1 MGAADIIKQHL
12 IDPEICIRCNTCE
25 DTCPIDAITH
35 DDRNYVV
42 KADVCNACMHACRP
56 APPAPSTTGARCSR
70 ARPTPWKPVDL
81 GRTAGRGAAAGS
93 GDRGSGCGQAG
104 HRGSVARQQIRGRS
118 GGGGQSA
125 YITRAPWSAAHPY
138 VNLHGVRE
146 PVTAGG
152 RQLPLTAEDA
162 SSDIHHIVLDF
173 GNHFFPV
180 LEGQA
185 IGIVPPGT
193 DASGKPHYIRM
204 YSVASPRDGER
215 PGYNNLAL
223 TVKRV
228 DTDHDGNPVRGV
240 ASNFLCDLAKGDPV
254 QVVGPFG
261 STFLM
266 PNHREASVMM
276 ICTGTGSAPMR
287 AMTERMRRNMDH
299 FSGRRL
305 LFFGAR
311 NRRELPYFGPLLKL
325 PKDFLDIHFAFS
337 RDPECH
343 AGTCRT
349 PFASLGPGG
358 RVAGGPTWPYLHLR
372 TQGDGGRRAGCIRRG
387 LRHVGSVV
395 AGHRTASACRRS
407 PAYRNVLGTGS
418 GNGIATGITTI
429 CSFPSETG
437 CL

>member
-1 MGAADIIKQHL
+1 MGAADLIKQHL

-42 KADVCNACMHACRP
+42 KADVCNACGACLSP
-56 APPAPSTTGARCSR
+56 CPTGAIDNWRTVHKADAYPIDAQLLWDELPAEVPPEVSATAIAIDAAPDGLGAVDTPVQQVETSR
-70 ARPTPWKPVDL
+70 HT
-81 GRTAGRGAAAGS
+81 
-93 GDRGSGCGQAG
+93 
-104 HRGSVARQQIRGRS
+104 
-118 GGGGQSA
+118 SA
-125 YITRAPWSAAHPY
+125 RAPWSAAHPY
-138 VNLHGVRE
+138 VNLHGLRT
-146 PVTAGG
+146 PATATVAGNY
-152 RQLPLTAEDA
+152 RLTEADA

-173 GNHFFPV
+173 GSQFFPI

-185 IGIVPPGT
+185 IGIVPPGV

-228 DTDHDGNPVRGV
+228 DVDHDGNPVRGV
-240 ASNFLCDLAKGDPV
+240 ASSFLCDLNKGDTV

-266 PNHREASVMM
+266 PNHREASIMM

-287 AMTERMRRNMDH
+287 AMTERMRRNMEH
-299 FSGRRL
+299 FAGRRL

-337 RDPECH
+337 RDADVPRRYVQDAIREAPASVAALLADPHGHIYICGLKGMEEGVLR
-343 AGTCRT
+343 A
-349 PFASLGPGG
+349 FADVCAS
-358 RVAGGPTWPYLHLR
+358 
-372 TQGDGGRRAGCIRRG
+372 
-387 LRHVGSVV
+387 
-395 AGHRTASACRRS
+395 AGHAWSEIETALRAEGR
-407 PAYRNVLGTGS
+407 LH
-418 GNGIATGITTI
+418 I
-429 CSFPSETG
+429 ETY
-437 CL
+437 

>member
-1 MGAADIIKQHL
+1 MGAPDIIKQHL

-42 KADVCNACMHACRP
+42 RADVCNGCNACLSPCP
-56 APPAPSTTGARCSR
+56 TGAIDNWRTMLRGQAYPIEAQLLWDELPPEMPLPDPAS
-70 ARPTPWKPVDL
+70 L
-81 GRTAGRGAAAGS
+81 GEAPDDAADGGAATAAAT
-93 GDRGSGCGQAG
+93 DTAIQ
-104 HRGSVARQQIRGRS
+104 SVETS
-118 GGGGQSA
+118 HHTSA
-125 YITRAPWSAAHPY
+125 RAPWSAAHPY
-138 VNLHGVRE
+138 VNLHGVRA
-146 PVTAGG
+146 PVAATVAGNY
-152 RQLPLTAEDA
+152 RLTGDDA

-173 GNHFFPV
+173 GTHFFPI

-228 DTDHDGNPVRGV
+228 DQDHDGKPVLGV
-240 ASNFLCDLAKGDPV
+240 ASNYLCDLAKGDTV

-266 PNHREASVMM
+266 PNHAEASVMM

-287 AMTERMRRNMDH
+287 AMTERMRRNMAH

-311 NRRELPYFGPLLKL
+311 NANELPYFGPLLKL
-325 PKDFLDIHFAFS
+325 PRDFLDIHFAFS
-337 RDPECH
+337 RDP
-343 AGTCRT
+343 AT
-349 PFASLGPGG
+349 PHRYVQDAI
-358 RVAGGPTWPYLHLR
+358 REAGGSVAALLGDANGHVYICGLKGMEEGVLAAFETVCANAGLNWKALETTMKAEGRLH
-372 TQGDGGRRAGCIRRG
+372 I
-387 LRHVGSVV
+387 
-395 AGHRTASACRRS
+395 
-407 PAYRNVLGTGS
+407 
-418 GNGIATGITTI
+418 
-429 CSFPSETG
+429 ETY
-437 CL
+437 

>member
-42 KADVCNACMHACRP
+42 KADVCNACNACLSP
-56 APPAPSTTGARCSR
+56 CPTGAIDN
-70 ARPTPWKPVDL
+70 W
-81 GRTAGRGAAAGS
+81 RTMLKGQAYTIEAQLTWDELPEEVPLPEAEIEAAAAAGQVIDEAS
-93 GDRGSGCGQAG
+93 RGSK
-104 HRGSVARQQIRGRS
+104 SVAVQEVETSRHTS
-118 GGGGQSA
+118 S
-125 YITRAPWSAAHPY
+125 RAPWSAAHPY

-146 PVTAGG
+146 PVTATVAGNY
-152 RQLPLTAEDA
+152 RLTAEDA

-276 ICTGTGSAPMR
+276 ICTGTGSP
-287 AMTERMRRNMDH
+287 
-299 FSGRRL
+299 L
-305 LFFGAR
+305 AR
-311 NRRELPYFGPLLKL
+311 SHRKFDATPRTGLP
-325 PKDFLDIHFAFS
+325 S
-337 RDPECH
+337 
-343 AGTCRT
+343 
-349 PFASLGPGG
+349 
-358 RVAGGPTWPYLHLR
+358 
-372 TQGDGGRRAGCIRRG
+372 
-387 LRHVGSVV
+387 
-395 AGHRTASACRRS
+395 
-407 PAYRNVLGTGS
+407 
-418 GNGIATGITTI
+418 
-429 CSFPSETG
+429 
-437 CL
+437 

>member
-1 MGAADIIKQHL
+1 
-12 IDPEICIRCNTCE
+12 
-25 DTCPIDAITH
+25 
-35 DDRNYVV
+35 
-42 KADVCNACMHACRP
+42 
-56 APPAPSTTGARCSR
+56 
-70 ARPTPWKPVDL
+70 
-81 GRTAGRGAAAGS
+81 
-93 GDRGSGCGQAG
+93 
-104 HRGSVARQQIRGRS
+104 
-118 GGGGQSA
+118 
-125 YITRAPWSAAHPY
+125 
-138 VNLHGVRE
+138 VRE
-146 PVTAGG
+146 PVTATVAGNY
-152 RQLPLTAEDA
+152 RLTAEDA

-343 AGTCRT
+343 AGMCRT
-349 PFASLGPGG
+349 PFARPRPRWPRCWRTHMAISTSADSRGWRKACWMHSPRSAPRRVSRG
-358 RVAGGPTWPYLHLR
+358 RTSNRVCVPKVACISKRIRNRIGKRNRHRNHHHL
-372 TQGDGGRRAGCIRRG
+372 Q
-387 LRHVGSVV
+387 L
-395 AGHRTASACRRS
+395 
-407 PAYRNVLGTGS
+407 P
-418 GNGIATGITTI
+418 
-429 CSFPSETG
+429 F
-437 CL
+437 

>member
-1 MGAADIIKQHL
+1 MGAPDIIKQHL

-42 KADVCNACMHACRP
+42 RADVCNGCNACLSPCP
-56 APPAPSTTGARCSR
+56 TGAIDNWRTMLR
-70 ARPTPWKPVDL
+70 GQAYPIEAQLLWDELPAEVPLPDL
-81 GRTAGRGAAAGS
+81 ANLGESPDASADSGTASAAAT
-93 GDRGSGCGQAG
+93 DTAIQ
-104 HRGSVARQQIRGRS
+104 SVETS
-118 GGGGQSA
+118 HHTSA
-125 YITRAPWSAAHPY
+125 RAPWSAAHPY
-138 VNLHGVRE
+138 VNLHGVRA
-146 PVTAGG
+146 PVAATVAGNY
-152 RQLPLTAEDA
+152 RLTAEDA

-173 GNHFFPV
+173 GTHFFPI
-180 LEGQA
+180 LEGQS
-185 IGIVPPGT
+185 IGIEPPGT

-228 DTDHDGNPVRGV
+228 DQDHDGKPVLGV
-240 ASNFLCDLAKGDPV
+240 ASNYLCDLAKGDTV

-266 PNHREASVMM
+266 PNHAAASVMM

-287 AMTERMRRNMDH
+287 AMTERMRRNMAH

-311 NRRELPYFGPLLKL
+311 NANELPYFGPLLKL

-337 RDPECH
+337 RDP
-343 AGTCRT
+343 AT
-349 PFASLGPGG
+349 P
-358 RVAGGPTWPYLHLR
+358 
-372 TQGDGGRRAGCIRRG
+372 RRYVQDAIREAA
-387 LRHVGSVV
+387 GSV
-395 AGHRTASACRRS
+395 AALLGDANGHVYICGLKGMEEGVLAAFETVCASAGLNWK
-407 PAYRNVLGTGS
+407 ALE
-418 GNGIATGITTI
+418 TTMK
-429 CSFPSETG
+429 SEGRLHIETY
-437 CL
+437 

>member
-1 MGAADIIKQHL
+1 MGAADLIKQHL

-42 KADVCNACMHACRP
+42 KADVCNACGACLSPCPTGAIDNWRTVLKADAYP
-56 APPAPSTTGARCSR
+56 IEAQLLWDELPAEAPPSEASIDA
-70 ARPTPWKPVDL
+70 A
-81 GRTAGRGAAAGS
+81 AAAGQALEAAAQLP
-93 GDRGSGCGQAG
+93 GQPT
-104 HRGSVARQQIRGRS
+104 VQQVETSRHT
-118 GGGGQSA
+118 SA
-125 YITRAPWSAAHPY
+125 RAPWSAAHPY
-138 VNLHGVRE
+138 VNLHGLRE
-146 PVTAGG
+146 PATATVAGNY
-152 RQLPLTAEDA
+152 RLTEADA

-173 GNHFFPV
+173 GNQFFPV

-228 DTDHDGNPVRGV
+228 ETDHDGNPVRGV
-240 ASNFLCDLAKGDPV
+240 ASNFLCDLAKGETV

-266 PNHREASVMM
+266 PNHGQASVMM
-276 ICTGTGSAPMR
+276 VCTGTGSAPMR
-287 AMTERMRRNMDH
+287 AMTERMRRNMEH
-299 FSGRRL
+299 FTGRRQ

-325 PKDFLDIHFAFS
+325 PEDFLDIHFAFS
-337 RDPECH
+337 RDPDVPRRYVQDAIREAAPSVAALLGDPHGHVYICGLKGMEEGVLQAFADVCEG
-343 AGTCRT
+343 AGLHWNDLEAALR
-349 PFASLGPGG
+349 AEG
-358 RVAGGPTWPYLHLR
+358 RLH
-372 TQGDGGRRAGCIRRG
+372 I
-387 LRHVGSVV
+387 
-395 AGHRTASACRRS
+395 
-407 PAYRNVLGTGS
+407 
-418 GNGIATGITTI
+418 
-429 CSFPSETG
+429 ETY
-437 CL
+437 

>member
-42 KADVCNACMHACRP
+42 KADVCNGCGACLSPCP
-56 APPAPSTTGARCSR
+56 TGAIDNWRTMFKGQ
-70 ARPTPWKPVDL
+70 AYTIEAQL
-81 GRTAGRGAAAGS
+81 GWDELPAEVPLTEAVIDAAIDAAAAAEQAI
-93 GDRGSGCGQAG
+93 GDAAASSRPVTVQAVETSR
-104 HRGSVARQQIRGRS
+104 HTSP
-118 GGGGQSA
+118 
-125 YITRAPWSAAHPY
+125 RAPWSAAHPY
-138 VNLHGVRE
+138 INLHGIRE
-146 PVTAGG
+146 
-152 RQLPLTAEDA
+152 PLTATVAGNYRLTEADA

-173 GNHFFPV
+173 GNQFFPV

-228 DTDHDGNPVRGV
+228 DTDHDGNLVCGV
-240 ASNFLCDLAKGDPV
+240 ASNFLCDLNKGDTV

-261 STFLM
+261 NTFLM

-287 AMTERMRRNMDH
+287 AMTERMRRNMAH
-299 FSGRRL
+299 FTGRRL

-337 RDPECH
+337 RDPEVPRRYVQD
-343 AGTCRT
+343 AIREAAANVATL
-349 PFASLGPGG
+349 LGDPHGH
-358 RVAGGPTWPYLHLR
+358 VYI
-372 TQGDGGRRAGCIRRG
+372 CG
-387 LRHVGSVV
+387 LKGMEEGVLEAFSEVC
-395 AGHRTASACRRS
+395 ASAGLS
-407 PAYRNVLGTGS
+407 WADV
-418 GNGIATGITTI
+418 
-429 CSFPSETG
+429 ETSLRAEG
-437 CL
+437 RLHIETY